1 MNREVLCLYAIT
13 DRSYLSGRALSLE
26 EAVGEALKGGVTIVQ
41 LREKL
46 LDEGDLRSEA
56 LLLQRLCARFHVPLI
71 LDDNVRLAVELGC
84 DGVHVGQSDM
94 PAGEARRMIGPG
106 KILGVTAKTVEQ
118 AKAAEAAGADYLGS
132 GAMFITS
139 TKPEAL
145 PMSGELLRAIA
156 GSVDIP
162 VAAIG
167 GIDITNASQ
176 LEGCGIAGI
185 AVSGGIFG
193 KPDIRQAA
201 LMLREEAERIT
212 GLHG

>member
-13 DRSYLSGRALSLE
+13 DRSYLSGRTLSLE
-26 EAVGEALKGGVTIVQ
+26 AAVEEALKGGVTIVQ
-41 LREKL
+41 LREKH
-46 LDEGDLRSEA
+46 LDEGDLRGEA

-94 PAGEARRMIGPG
+94 TAGEARCMLGPG
-106 KILGVTAKTVEQ
+106 RILGVTAKTVEQ

-145 PMSGELLRAIA
+145 PMSGELLRAIT

-193 KPDIRQAA
+193 QPDIRQAA
-201 LMLREEAERIT
+201 VRLREEAERIT

>member
-13 DRSYLSGRALSLE
+13 DRSYLSGRTLTLE
-26 EAVGEALKGGVTIVQ
+26 EAVEEALKGGVTIVQ
-41 LREKL
+41 LREKH
-46 LDEGDLRSEA
+46 LDEGDLRGEA

-71 LDDNVRLAVELGC
+71 LDDNVRLAMELGC

-94 PAGEARRMIGPG
+94 PAGEARRMLGPG

-118 AKAAEAAGADYLGS
+118 AQAAEAAGADYLGS
-132 GAMFITS
+132 GAMFTTS

-145 PMSGELLRAIA
+145 PMSGKQLRAIA

-193 KPDIRQAA
+193 QPDIRQAA
-201 LMLREEAERIT
+201 LMLREEAERIA
-212 GLHG
+212 GL

>member
-1 MNREVLCLYAIT
+1 MDRKILRLYAIT

-26 EAVGEALKGGVTIVQ
+26 EAVEEALKGGVTIVQ
-41 LREKL
+41 LREKH
-46 LDEGDLRSEA
+46 LDEGDLRGEA

-71 LDDNVRLAVELGC
+71 LNDNVRLAMELGC

-94 PAGEARRMIGPG
+94 PAGEARRMLGPG
-106 KILGVTAKTVEQ
+106 KILGVTAKTAEQ
-118 AKAAEAAGADYLGS
+118 ARAAEAAGADYLGS
-132 GAMFITS
+132 GAMFTTS

-145 PMSGELLRAIA
+145 PMSGEQLRAIA

-167 GIDITNASQ
+167 GIDISNASR
-176 LEGCGIAGI
+176 LKGCGIAGI

-193 KPDIRQAA
+193 QPDIRQAA
-201 LMLREEAERIT
+201 RQLREEADRIA